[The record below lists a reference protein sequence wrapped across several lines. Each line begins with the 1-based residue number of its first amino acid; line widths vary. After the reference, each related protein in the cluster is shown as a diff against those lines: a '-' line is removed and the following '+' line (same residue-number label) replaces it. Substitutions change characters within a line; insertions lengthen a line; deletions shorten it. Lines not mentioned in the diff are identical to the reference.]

1 MKLLRYATLALVL
14 VFAVSAGTGCKKLW
28 PWGKG
33 PASGLNVGGDNGGL
47 NGPGNNG
54 SGLDNN
60 PWKSLDDKNG
70 LNGGLRG
77 GEIKQVHGIPGW
89 AEGTD
94 ATIVYFDFDRSDIK
108 PSEQPKLETLA
119 KVLSENPTY
128 AVRVEGNCDER
139 GNAEYNRG
147 LGQRRAEA
155 ARDYLVGLG
164 VAESRVDTLSNGLE
178 KPAIPNAASEN
189 DHARNRR
196 DEFVI
201 GTRAE

>member
-14 VFAVSAGTGCKKLW
+14 VFALSAGTGCKKLW
-28 PWGKG
+28 PWGKT
-33 PASGLNVGGDNGGL
+33 PTVGITGTGGGEL
-47 NGPGNNG
+47 IPPGRG
-54 SGLDNN
+54 GADNN
-60 PWKSLDDKNG
+60 DPWKSLTDKNG
-70 LNGGLRG
+70 LGKGLRG

-119 KVLSENPTY
+119 KVLTENPTY

-155 ARDYLVGLG
+155 ARDYLTKLG
-164 VAESRVDTLSNGLE
+164 VAETRVDTLSNGLE
-178 KPAIPNAASEN
+178 KPAIPSAASEN